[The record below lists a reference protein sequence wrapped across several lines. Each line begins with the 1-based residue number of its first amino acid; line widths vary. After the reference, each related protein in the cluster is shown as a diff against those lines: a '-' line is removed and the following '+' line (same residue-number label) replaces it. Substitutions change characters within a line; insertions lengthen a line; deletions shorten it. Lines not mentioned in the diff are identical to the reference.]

1 MIGNLEPWIMQCTDS
16 PFIEMNFNFC
26 STGTGGALAEK
37 VFNGQFHRIDMAKIG
52 LSPQGIP
59 AINQD
64 RQPENY
70 LFTWQI
76 FARQIF
82 HCWNWCDDNHTKVDE
97 TLKRCASYFLA
108 YIQKYLVV
116 FKENL
121 FGLTLLNATHIHK
134 IKRNTNPWQKQ
145 IPAAAFWWADIDR

>member
-1 MIGNLEPWIMQCTDS
+1 M
-16 PFIEMNFNFC
+16 
-26 STGTGGALAEK
+26 AEK
-37 VFNGQFHRIDMAKIG
+37 VFNGQFHGIDMAKIG

-82 HCWNWCDDNHTKVDE
+82 LSRNWCDDNHTKVDE
-97 TLKRCASYFLA
+97 TLKKVRKL
-108 YIQKYLVV
+108 
-116 FKENL
+116 L
-121 FGLTLLNATHIHK
+121 FGIYPEISRCL
-134 IKRNTNPWQKQ
+134 
-145 IPAAAFWWADIDR
+145 